1 MFKKRDDIV
10 EELDSLIGENIKI
23 IGKIVGKGSIRIDGS
38 VEGDIEYDG
47 NIVVGETGTVVG
59 NITSNDVSLAGT
71 IKGNVDSK
79 TKLVILPTGILIG
92 DVQVPSFIVH
102 ENARFDGNCK
112 MISNNV
118 TEILSKET
126 KKTTS
131 EKSS

>member
-10 EELDSLIGENIKI
+10 EDLDSLIGENIKI

-47 NIVVGETGTVVG
+47 NIVVGETGKVSG
-59 NITSNDVSLAGT
+59 NINSNDVSLAGT

-79 TKLVILPTGILIG
+79 TKLVILPTGTLIG

-102 ENARFDGNCK
+102 ENAKFDGNCK
-112 MISNNV
+112 MINN
-118 TEILSKET
+118 
-126 KKTTS
+126 KTTES
-131 EKSS
+131 NVKAKAENSK